1 MDWMLLPYQRYAEF
15 SGRSRRREYWMFAL
29 LGLLVYAFCG
39 ALMYAGGLGVA
50 LMASAGGRPDFAAA
64 SFGASFWFGLAVAVV
79 FGLASLIPAI
89 AVTIRRL
96 HDRDLSGWWYLG
108 TIVAGA
114 IPILGTIASLAF
126 LVVMC
131 LDGTPGPNRFGPDPK
146 SDRGAS
152 TFG

>member
-1 MDWMLLPYQRYAEF
+1 MNWMILPYQRYLEF

-29 LGLLVYAFCG
+29 LGLLVYGFCG
-39 ALMYAGGLGVA
+39 ALMFAGGLGTA
-50 LMASAGGRPDFAAA
+50 LMASAGGRPDFAGA
-64 SFGASFWFGLAVAVV
+64 SFDASFWFGLAVAVL
-79 FGLASLIPAI
+79 FGFASLLPAI

-108 TIVAGA
+108 AIVVGA
-114 IPILGTIASLAF
+114 IPVLGTIASLAF

-146 SDRGAS
+146 GMGGAAS
-152 TFG
+152 FG